1 MNKNSII
8 DTIDKVG
15 DLSKLIE
22 DLLVKMGLE
31 NVNRVS
37 ENLIEATQKTA
48 LKNQKIYFL
57 ITLSE
62 LNGKVEVLDERIKK
76 INSKYDQLYVVT
88 SNGKLSN
95 YFKDWLNDEN
105 PKAVIEYWSK
115 KEVIDNIND
124 YYEDYW
130 SHNDTFLKPYEISFN
145 DSIQAD
151 KHLKSLLK
159 LDDKYDK
166 LLEIFIEPKLYIYKE
181 DSETETLTKSRVN
194 KDKIVKSGNYILSGE
209 AGTGKSTLLKEIGK
223 ELIEKNKELIF
234 KNIPVLIKA
243 SSILESKFDIK
254 TILDKELLKIYKEFD
269 IERIYNEYQIILII
283 DSIDEFERDNQ
294 LKVLNEIHG
303 LKEDFGIRFI
313 IGTRNY
319 DYLVEGFELNDHI
332 RVNLNNFDMNQVKLF
347 LDNFFRFNLEK
358 SDKLWVTLHDN
369 NILEKI
375 PITPLTVSLI
385 SILFEEKQYEI
396 PATIT
401 DIYDNFNVFLLG
413 RTSVKSSLEFLDITI
428 KERILSI
435 YAVDIIED
443 PNNTRKSIE
452 EFESSIK
459 KFFKGKNI
467 TIKDE
472 VYPELLKSLTQGTGV
487 LYVDENGKIDFKH
500 DYFMEYYASREIFN
514 QRRDL
519 VPTLI
524 ENFTKFSWQNTAIFF
539 TGRTKDMPDFL
550 RDLLIRV
557 DKYTELKDELIASS
571 GLGYIL
577 QSLWLTDSDIRKDGV
592 IKSLELLIKADQDV
606 KRLSSTLPIFKNLR
620 DTDIA
625 LMNFFWF
632 FNHFNSK
639 TLEDTLKL
647 AFDHLSEEL
656 DKIEDT
662 GLASDIVNLKYK
674 LFCIGATLTSDKFD
688 KNDKLDLFYS
698 RKNTL
703 SNPIF
708 ALLFDNGLDIIDP
721 KNKDEL
727 KDRYK
732 LKSRLQKMQQGIKYY
747 LENGVDVTRF
757 TSLEAI
763 KPIKKV
769 EIYTEGKTDA
779 VYMMQAFKALT
790 GNTEPYWNVES
801 CEIKTKKEG
810 GGTHELAKTLNN
822 IAKEMDNGKYQ
833 DKTIIGVFDNDASG
847 HQEFNG
853 FKNED
858 YEIFKTGV
866 VKKHKTKNI
875 YAIILPIPEELA
887 KYNQAKQEFKFFEIE
902 HYFEEDFLDKNKMLT
917 KLEIDGL
924 FEITGSKGGFADEI
938 KTINEP
944 QIYKRFENLFFVIDE
959 INEKEVDYF

>member
-1 MNKNSII
+1 MNKNGII
-8 DTIDKVG
+8 EAINKES

-22 DLLVKMGLE
+22 DLLVRMGLE
-31 NVNRVS
+31 NVIRIS
-37 ENLIEATQKTA
+37 DNLIEATQKTP
-48 LKNQKIYFL
+48 LKNQKIFFL
-57 ITLSE
+57 VTLSE
-62 LNGKVEVLDERIKK
+62 LNGKVPAIDERIKN
-76 INSKYDQLYVVT
+76 ITAKYDQLYIVT
-88 SNGKLSN
+88 SNAKLSN
-95 YFKDWLNDEN
+95 YFQDWLNSEN
-105 PKAVIEYWSK
+105 QNTVIEYWSK
-115 KEVIDNIND
+115 KDVIDNVNE
-124 YYEDYW
+124 YYEDFW
-130 SHNDTFLKPYEISFN
+130 SHNDTFLKPYEISFI
-145 DSIQAD
+145 DSVQAD

-159 LDDKYDK
+159 LDDKYDN

-194 KDKIVKSGNYILSGE
+194 KDKIIKSGNYVLSGE

-223 ELIEKNKELIF
+223 ELIKKNKELIL
-234 KNIPVLIKA
+234 KNIPIIIKA
-243 SSILESKFDIK
+243 SKILESKFQIK
-254 TILDKELLKIYKEFD
+254 EILDKELLKTYKAFD
-269 IERIYNEYQIILII
+269 IERIYNEYQIVLIV
-283 DSIDEFERDNQ
+283 DSIDEFERENQ
-294 LKVLNEIHG
+294 LKVLNEIHD
-303 LKEDFGIRFI
+303 LNEKIGIRFI

-319 DYLVEGFELNDHI
+319 DYLVEGFELNGHI
-332 RVNLNNFDMNQVKLF
+332 RVNLSNFDMNQVKLF

-358 SDKLWVTLHDN
+358 SNKLWDTLYDN

-401 DIYDNFNVFLLG
+401 DIYDNFNIFLLG

-435 YAVDIIED
+435 YAVEVIED
-443 PNNTRKSIE
+443 PNNTRKSKQ
-452 EFESSIK
+452 EFESFIK

-472 VYPELLKSLTQGTGV
+472 VYPELIKSLTQGTGV
-487 LYVDENGKIDFKH
+487 LYEDENGKIDFKH

-519 VPTLI
+519 EPKLI
-524 ENFTKFSWQNTAIFF
+524 ENFTKFSWQNTAIFY

-550 RDLLIRV
+550 SKLLIRV
-557 DKYTELKDELIASS
+557 NKYTELKDELIASS

-577 QSLWLTDSDIRKDGV
+577 QSLWLTDSDLRKDGV
-592 IKSLELLIKADQDV
+592 VKSLELLIKADQDV

-620 DTDIA
+620 DADIA

-647 AFDHLSEEL
+647 AFDHISMQL

-662 GLASDIVNLKYK
+662 GLPSDIVNLKYK
-674 LFCIGATLTSDKFD
+674 LFCISATLTSDKFD

-727 KDRYK
+727 KERYK
-732 LKSRLQKMQQGIKYY
+732 LKKRLQKMQKGVRYY
-747 LENGVDVTRF
+747 LDNSVDVTRF

-763 KPIKKV
+763 KPIKNV

-779 VYMMQAFKALT
+779 IYMMQAFKALT
-790 GNTEPYWNVES
+790 GNIEPYWNVES
-801 CEIKTKKEG
+801 CEVKANKDG

-822 IAKEMDNGKYQ
+822 IAIEMDAGKYH
-833 DKTIIGVFDNDASG
+833 DKTIIGIFDNDASG
-847 HQEFNG
+847 FKEYNG

-858 YEIFKTGV
+858 YEIFKPGV
-866 VKKHKTKNI
+866 VKKHKNKNI
-875 YAIILPIPEELA
+875 YAIILPIPDELA
-887 KYNQAKQEFKFFEIE
+887 AYNQAKQEFKFFEIE
-902 HYFEEDFLDKNKMLT
+902 HYFEKEFLEENKMLT
-917 KLEIDGL
+917 KLEIDGI
-924 FEITGSKGGFADEI
+924 FEITGNKGSFAKEI
-938 KTINEP
+938 KTISEP
-944 QIYKRFENLFFVIDE
+944 HIYKRFENLFFVIDE
-959 INEKEVDYF
+959 INKKEIVYI